1 MAYGDEF
8 WGNVGTGLLS
18 AGAGFYADE
27 EARKRGEQRYQQAQ
41 GPLYNKMIEQ
51 AGKSLDLA
59 GGMDPKAHA
68 QERYNAWTNL
78 QKPGWEE
85 EDLAIKRANYAQGT
99 SGLSTHAP
107 VSGVA
112 APEGG
117 MNPRWAAAY
126 AAREKAKEQAG
137 YDALNQGEAYL
148 NNLIGRSTKLQGAA
162 TTNTG
167 LVQKQRE
174 NIPSKTSWG
183 EKIATSLMNPQ
194 TLQGL
199 IKGLPGM
206 IEGAQ
211 NLFGGGAGAD
221 AASGW
226 QSSGDPYADPFGN
239 DVGMWDTDA
248 GMWDDWMDYDM
259 GYDVDWD
266 IDNVNWDD
274 WDFGSSDEG
283 GYWW

>member
-18 AGAGFYADE
+18 AGAGFYANE

-51 AGKSLDLA
+51 AGTSLDLA
-59 GGMDPKAHA
+59 GSMDPKAHA
-68 QERYNAWTNL
+68 KERYDAWTNL

-85 EDLAIKRANYAQGT
+85 EDLAIQRANFARGT

-126 AAREKAKEQAG
+126 AAREKAKEQAA
-137 YDALNQGEAYL
+137 YDSLNQGEAYL
-148 NNLIGRSTKLQGAA
+148 NNLLNRGTKLQDAA

-167 LVQKQRE
+167 RVQTQRQ

-183 EKIATSLMNPQ
+183 ERIATSLMNPQ
-194 TLQGL
+194 TVQGL

-211 NLFGGGAGAD
+211 KIFGGGDVAD
-221 AASGW
+221 VAPEIDM
-226 QSSGDPYADPFGN
+226 SGDLSTDLWGN
-239 DVGMWDTDA
+239 PIDIWR
-248 GMWDDWMDYDM
+248 DDWMDFDM
-259 GYDVDWD
+259 GYDVDWN